1 MSSIAT
7 GDDVRLRDALEAFD
21 QGARV
26 LEQAY
31 RELWSARE
39 NERRRHEATLAER
52 IRDLG
57 HEIKNPLGGV
67 RGLAAL
73 MQRELDETGAS
84 ARAKRLLHALQGGI
98 DAMQSV
104 LDARLCAPEDAVD
117 AHMLAVETA
126 TLARAESDAE
136 GHAVDFVVQCPEGI
150 ELPVA
155 PSVFREVLA
164 NLVRNAAEAT
174 APRGTVWIRIVSQPE
189 CVALDVEDDGIGLP
203 AGSTEELFRRGVST
217 KGAGRGLGLAIVRE
231 LMQEANGSLRL
242 EPSDRG
248 TCASAV
254 FPRRNA

>member
-1 MSSIAT
+1 MSTIVT
-7 GDDVRLRDALEAFD
+7 GDDIHLRDALEAFD

-73 MQRELDETGAS
+73 LGRELDETGGS
-84 ARAKRLLHALQGGI
+84 TRAKRLLHALQGGI
-98 DAMQSV
+98 DSMQSV
-104 LDARLCAPEDAVD
+104 LNARLCAPEDAVD

-136 GHAVDFVVQCPEGI
+136 GHTIDFVVQCPEGI

-174 APRGTVWIRIVSQPE
+174 APQGTVCIRIVSHLE
-189 CVALDVEDDGIGLP
+189 RVTLEVEDDGIGLP
-203 AGSTEELFRRGVST
+203 AGSIEDLFRRGVST
-217 KGAGRGLGLAIVRE
+217 KGAGRGRGLAIVRE
-231 LMQEANGSLRL
+231 LVQEANGTLRL
-242 EPSDRG
+242 ESRDRG
-248 TCASAV
+248 ACARAI

>member
-1 MSSIAT
+1 MSTIAA
-7 GDDVRLRDALEAFD
+7 GDDLRLRDALEAFD

-39 NERRRHEATLAER
+39 NERRRHEASLAER

-73 MQRELDETGAS
+73 LERELDETGGS

-117 AHMLAVETA
+117 AHTLAMETA

-136 GHAVDFVVQCPEGI
+136 GHAIDFVVQCPEGI

-174 APRGTVWIRIVSQPE
+174 APQGTVGIRIVSQAE
-189 CVALDVEDDGIGLP
+189 QVTLEVEDDGRGLP
-203 AGSTEELFRRGVST
+203 GGCVEDLFQRGVST
-217 KGAGRGLGLAIVRE
+217 KGTGRGRGLAIVRE
-231 LMQEANGSLRL
+231 LIQEAKGSLRL
-242 EPSDRG
+242 EPRERG
-248 TCASAV
+248 AYARAV
-254 FPRRNA
+254 FPRRSA